1 MPTKWKLR
9 ELLKERGVKS
19 ASEISRSLEEIGHQL
34 SVQAVCDLL
43 NRQPKMIRLET
54 IEAICNAFYIPLSEF
69 LEVLPMAS
77 QKPQKKM
84 RTRQIPSG
92 ESAQRARDPRDGP
105 STGTLDYAGFYPDA
119 RKFSSGVNKGVK
131 KDANKTF
138 DNL

>member
-77 QKPQKKM
+77 RKPQEKT
-84 RTRQIPSG
+84 RTREPPSDKG
-92 ESAQRARDPRDGP
+92 AQRVRDRGAGP
-105 STGTLDYAGFYPDA
+105 SVRTLDYAGFYPDA
-119 RKFSSGVNKGVK
+119 RRFSSGSTKV
-131 KDANKTF
+131 
-138 DNL
+138 

>member
-1 MPTKWKLR
+1 MPTKWRLR

-77 QKPQKKM
+77 QKPQRKM

-92 ESAQRARDPRDGP
+92 ESAQRARDRGVAP
-105 STGTLDYAGFYPDA
+105 SIGTIDYVGFRCA
-119 RKFSSGVNKGVK
+119 RFSSGQQRCEERCK
-131 KDANKTF
+131 
-138 DNL
+138 

>member
-1 MPTKWKLR
+1 
-9 ELLKERGVKS
+9 LLKERGVKS

-84 RTRQIPSG
+84 RIRQIPSG
-92 ESAQRARDPRDGP
+92 ESAQRARDRGVGP
-105 STGTLDYAGFYPDA
+105 SIGTIDYAGFYPDA
-119 RKFSSGVNKGVK
+119 RRFSSGSTKV
-131 KDANKTF
+131 
-138 DNL
+138 

>member
-19 ASEISRSLEEIGHQL
+19 ASEISRNLEEIGHQL

-43 NRQPKMIRLET
+43 NRPPKMIRLET

-77 QKPQKKM
+77 QKPQKRV
-84 RTRQIPSG
+84 RTRQTTPD
-92 ESAQRARDPRDGP
+92 ESAQPARDRGIGP
-105 STGTLDYAGFYPDA
+105 SIGTVDYAGFYPDA
-119 RKFSSGVNKGVK
+119 RRFSSRSTKG
-131 KDANKTF
+131 
-138 DNL
+138 

>member
-19 ASEISRSLEEIGHQL
+19 ASEISRRVEEIGHQL

-77 QKPQKKM
+77 QRPKKKV

-92 ESAQRARDPRDGP
+92 ESAQRSQGR
-105 STGTLDYAGFYPDA
+105 
-119 RKFSSGVNKGVK
+119 GV
-131 KDANKTF
+131 
-138 DNL
+138 LSLI

>member
-34 SVQAVCDLL
+34 SIQAVCDLL
-43 NRQPKMIRLET
+43 NRPPKMIRLET

-77 QKPQKKM
+77 QKPLK
-84 RTRQIPSG
+84 RTRVRQTTSD
-92 ESAQRARDPRDGP
+92 ESAQRARERGIGP
-105 STGTLDYAGFYPDA
+105 SIGTLDYAGFYPDA
-119 RKFSSGVNKGVK
+119 RRFSSRSTKG
-131 KDANKTF
+131 
-138 DNL
+138 

>member
-43 NRQPKMIRLET
+43 NRPPKMIRLET

-77 QKPQKKM
+77 QKPLKRM
-84 RTRQIPSG
+84 RIRQTTSD
-92 ESAQRARDPRDGP
+92 ESAQRARERGIGP
-105 STGTLDYAGFYPDA
+105 SIGTLDYAGFYPDA
-119 RKFSSGVNKGVK
+119 RRFSSRSTKG
-131 KDANKTF
+131 
-138 DNL
+138 

>member
-19 ASEISRSLEEIGHQL
+19 ASEISRSLEEIGHRL

-77 QKPQKKM
+77 QKPPKRMQ
-84 RTRQIPSG
+84 TLQITSE
-92 ESAQRARDPRDGP
+92 ESVQRAQKRGVGP
-105 STGTLDYAGFYPDA
+105 SIGTIDYAGFYPDA
-119 RKFSSGVNKGVK
+119 RKFSSEPTKV
-131 KDANKTF
+131 
-138 DNL
+138 

>member
-84 RTRQIPSG
+84 RTRQTPSG
-92 ESAQRARDPRDGP
+92 ESAQRAQERGVGP
-105 STGTLDYAGFYPDA
+105 SIGTMDYAGFYPDA
-119 RKFSSGVNKGVK
+119 RKFSSGSTKV
-131 KDANKTF
+131 
-138 DNL
+138 

>member
-34 SVQAVCDLL
+34 SVQAICDLL

-69 LEVLPMAS
+69 LEVLPIAS
-77 QKPQKKM
+77 QKRPKRM
-84 RTRQIPSG
+84 RTLQTTSD
-92 ESAQRARDPRDGP
+92 ESAQRARDRRVGP
-105 STGTLDYAGFYPDA
+105 SIVTVDYAGLYPDA
-119 RKFSSGVNKGVK
+119 RKFSSGSTKG
-131 KDANKTF
+131 
-138 DNL
+138 

>member
-43 NRQPKMIRLET
+43 NRPPKMIRLET

-69 LEVLPMAS
+69 LEVLPTAS
-77 QKPQKKM
+77 QRPQKKM

-92 ESAQRARDPRDGP
+92 ESAQRARDRGVGP
-105 STGTLDYAGFYPDA
+105 SIGTIDYAGFYPDA
-119 RKFSSGVNKGVK
+119 RRFSSGPTKG
-131 KDANKTF
+131 
-138 DNL
+138 

>member
-77 QKPQKKM
+77 QKLQKKT
-84 RTRQIPSG
+84 RTLQTPSD
-92 ESAQRARDPRDGP
+92 ESAQRARGVGP
-105 STGTLDYAGFYPDA
+105 GIRTLDYAGFYPDA
-119 RKFSSGVNKGVK
+119 RKFSSGSPKV
-131 KDANKTF
+131 
-138 DNL
+138 

>member
-1 MPTKWKLR
+1 MPTKWRLR

-77 QKPQKKM
+77 QKPQKKI
-84 RTRQIPSG
+84 RTREPPSH
-92 ESAQRARDPRDGP
+92 ESAQRARDRGVGP
-105 STGTLDYAGFYPDA
+105 SIRTLDYAGFYPDA
-119 RKFSSGVNKGVK
+119 RKFSSGSTKG
-131 KDANKTF
+131 
-138 DNL
+138 

>member
-43 NRQPKMIRLET
+43 NRPPKMIRLET

-69 LEVLPMAS
+69 LEVLPTAS
-77 QKPQKKM
+77 QRPQKKM

-92 ESAQRARDPRDGP
+92 ESAQRARDRGTGP
-105 STGTLDYAGFYPDA
+105 SIGTIDYAGFYPDA
-119 RKFSSGVNKGVK
+119 RRFSSGPTKG
-131 KDANKTF
+131 
-138 DNL
+138 

>member
-1 MPTKWKLR
+1 MPTKWRLR

-69 LEVLPMAS
+69 LEVLPVVS
-77 QKPQKKM
+77 QKPQKKP
-84 RTRQIPSG
+84 RTRQPSSA
-92 ESAQRARDPRDGP
+92 ESVQRSQGRGVGP
-105 STGTLDYAGFYPDA
+105 NIRTLDYAGFYPDA
-119 RKFSSGVNKGVK
+119 RKFSSG
-131 KDANKTF
+131 
-138 DNL
+138 

>member
-43 NRQPKMIRLET
+43 NRPPKMIRLET

-77 QKPQKKM
+77 QKPQKRV
-84 RTRQIPSG
+84 RTRQTTSD
-92 ESAQRARDPRDGP
+92 ESAQRARERGIGP
-105 STGTLDYAGFYPDA
+105 SIGTLDYAGFYPDA
-119 RKFSSGVNKGVK
+119 RRFSSRSTKG
-131 KDANKTF
+131 
-138 DNL
+138 

>member
-77 QKPQKKM
+77 QKPQKKP
-84 RTRQIPSG
+84 RIRQPPSD
-92 ESAQRARDPRDGP
+92 ESAQRSQGRGVGP
-105 STGTLDYAGFYPDA
+105 NSRTLDYADFYPDA
-119 RKFSSGVNKGVK
+119 RKFSSG
-131 KDANKTF
+131 
-138 DNL
+138 

>member
-77 QKPQKKM
+77 QKPQEKT
-84 RTRQIPSG
+84 RTRQPPSEKG
-92 ESAQRARDPRDGP
+92 GPRARDRGVGP
-105 STGTLDYAGFYPDA
+105 GIRTLDYAGFYPDA
-119 RKFSSGVNKGVK
+119 RKFSSGSTKV
-131 KDANKTF
+131 
-138 DNL
+138 

>member
-1 MPTKWKLR
+1 MPTNWKLR

-43 NRQPKMIRLET
+43 NRPPKMIRLET

-77 QKPQKKM
+77 QKRQKRM
-84 RTRQIPSG
+84 RTLGTTSD
-92 ESAQRARDPRDGP
+92 ESTHRARDREVGP
-105 STGTLDYAGFYPDA
+105 SIRPIDYAGFYPDA
-119 RKFSSGVNKGVK
+119 RKFSSGSTKV
-131 KDANKTF
+131 
-138 DNL
+138 

>member
-1 MPTKWKLR
+1 MPTQWRLR

-77 QKPQKKM
+77 QKPQKKP
-84 RTRQIPSG
+84 RTRQPPSD
-92 ESAQRARDPRDGP
+92 ESAQRSQGRGVGP
-105 STGTLDYAGFYPDA
+105 NSRTLDYADFYPDA
-119 RKFSSGVNKGVK
+119 RKFSSG
-131 KDANKTF
+131 
-138 DNL
+138 

>member
-77 QKPQKKM
+77 RKPQEKT
-84 RTRQIPSG
+84 RTREPPSDKG
-92 ESAQRARDPRDGP
+92 AQRARDRGVGP
-105 STGTLDYAGFYPDA
+105 SIGTIDYAGFYPDA
-119 RKFSSGVNKGVK
+119 RRFSSGSTKV
-131 KDANKTF
+131 
-138 DNL
+138 

>member
-43 NRQPKMIRLET
+43 NRQPKMIRSKQSRQSVTRSTFRSASSWKFYRWHRRSHKRRCELDKYLLVKARSEREGLVQVSELW
-54 IEAICNAFYIPLSEF
+54 IMPASIQMRESFHQGQQRCKENAS
-69 LEVLPMAS
+69 
-77 QKPQKKM
+77 
-84 RTRQIPSG
+84 
-92 ESAQRARDPRDGP
+92 
-105 STGTLDYAGFYPDA
+105 
-119 RKFSSGVNKGVK
+119 N
-131 KDANKTF
+131 TF

>member
-1 MPTKWKLR
+1 MPTKWRLR

-77 QKPQKKM
+77 QKPQTM
-84 RTRQIPSG
+84 PRTRPPPSD
-92 ESAQRARDPRDGP
+92 ESAQRSQGRGVGP
-105 STGTLDYAGFYPDA
+105 NIRTLDYAGFYPDA
-119 RKFSSGVNKGVK
+119 RKFSSG
-131 KDANKTF
+131 
-138 DNL
+138 

>member
-1 MPTKWKLR
+1 MPTNWKLR

-19 ASEISRSLEEIGHQL
+19 ASEISRSLQEIGYQL

-43 NRQPKMIRLET
+43 NRPPKMIRLET

-92 ESAQRARDPRDGP
+92 QSPQQARDHGVCPIIR
-105 STGTLDYAGFYPDA
+105 TLDYAGFYPDA
-119 RKFSSGVNKGVK
+119 LKFSSGSTKV
-131 KDANKTF
+131 
-138 DNL
+138 

>member
-54 IEAICNAFYIPLSEF
+54 IEAICDAFYIPLSEF
-69 LEVLPMAS
+69 LEVLPRVS
-77 QKPQKKM
+77 QKRQKET
-84 RTRQIPSG
+84 RTLRVTSQ
-92 ESAQRARDPRDGP
+92 ESAQRAGKRGIGP
-105 STGTLDYAGFYPDA
+105 SIGTIDYAGFYPDA
-119 RKFSSGVNKGVK
+119 RKYSSGSTKV
-131 KDANKTF
+131 
-138 DNL
+138 

>member
-92 ESAQRARDPRDGP
+92 EREERARDRGVGP
-105 STGTLDYAGFYPDA
+105 NIRTLDYAGFYPDA
-119 RKFSSGVNKGVK
+119 RKFSSGSTEV
-131 KDANKTF
+131 
-138 DNL
+138 

>member
-77 QKPQKKM
+77 QKPLKRM
-84 RTRQIPSG
+84 RTRQTTSD
-92 ESAQRARDPRDGP
+92 ESAQRARERGIGP
-105 STGTLDYAGFYPDA
+105 SIGTIDYTGFYPDA
-119 RKFSSGVNKGVK
+119 RKFSSGPTKV
-131 KDANKTF
+131 
-138 DNL
+138 

>member
-9 ELLKERGVKS
+9 EFLKERGVKS
-19 ASEISRSLEEIGHQL
+19 ASEISRSLEEIGHRL

-77 QKPQKKM
+77 QKPLKRM
-84 RTRQIPSG
+84 RTRQTTSD
-92 ESAQRARDPRDGP
+92 ESAHRAQKRGIGP
-105 STGTLDYAGFYPDA
+105 SIGTLDYAGFYPDA
-119 RKFSSGVNKGVK
+119 RKFSSESTKG
-131 KDANKTF
+131 
-138 DNL
+138 

>member
-77 QKPQKKM
+77 QKRQKKM
-84 RTRQIPSG
+84 RTRQTTSD
-92 ESAQRARDPRDGP
+92 ESAQRAQERGIGP
-105 STGTLDYAGFYPDA
+105 SIGTLDYAGFYPDA
-119 RKFSSGVNKGVK
+119 RRFSLRSTKG
-131 KDANKTF
+131 
-138 DNL
+138 

>member
-9 ELLKERGVKS
+9 ELLKERGVKN

-43 NRQPKMIRLET
+43 NRPPKMIRLET

-77 QKPQKKM
+77 QKRQKKM
-84 RTRQIPSG
+84 RTRQTTSD
-92 ESAQRARDPRDGP
+92 ESAQRARERGIGP
-105 STGTLDYAGFYPDA
+105 SIGTLDYAGFYPDA
-119 RKFSSGVNKGVK
+119 RRFSSRSTKG
-131 KDANKTF
+131 
-138 DNL
+138 